1 MYMRYLRF
9 QSQPMYMFTAFEKK
23 VNQMGS
29 MDQHISIISPKNGTS
44 SSDKAKTLSTNVSPL
59 PEVEATNRNI

>member
-1 MYMRYLRF
+1 
-9 QSQPMYMFTAFEKK
+9 MYMFTAFEKK

-29 MDQHISIISPKNGTS
+29 MDQHISIISAKNGTS